1 MNFSAERGS
10 ISALVLGLV
19 TSFMLCAGLVVDGG
33 RVVARYLESADIAEN
48 AARSGSQ
55 ELRSLRSGEP
65 TIDPPRATRAAH
77 RYLESQGVTGLVSI
91 EGNSVVV
98 SVEQNVRF
106 SLLSL
111 IGLSAKEIAVTRSAE
126 PVIQ

>member
-65 TIDPPRATRAAH
+65 TIDPSRATRAAH

-98 SVEQNVRF
+98 SVEQRVRF

>member
-1 MNFSAERGS
+1 MNLSAERGS

-65 TIDPPRATRAAH
+65 TIDPSRATRAAH

-98 SVEQNVRF
+98 SVEQRVRF

-111 IGLSAKEIAVTRSAE
+111 IGLSVKDVAVTRSAE

>member
-10 ISALVLGLV
+10 VSALVLGLV

-98 SVEQNVRF
+98 SVEQRVRF

-126 PVIQ
+126 PIIQ

>member
-10 ISALVLGLV
+10 ISALVLGLI
-19 TSFMLCAGLVVDGG
+19 TSFMLCVGLVVDGG
-33 RVVARYLESADIAEN
+33 RVVTRYLESADIAEN

-65 TIDPPRATRAAH
+65 TIDPSRATRAAH

>member
-1 MNFSAERGS
+1 MNSRNERGS

-19 TSFMLCAGLVVDGG
+19 TSFMLCVGLVIDGG
-33 RVVARYLESADIAEN
+33 RVVARYLEAADIAEN

-65 TIDPPRATRAAH
+65 SIDPLRATRAAH
-77 RYLESQGVTGLVSI
+77 RFLESQGVTGLVLI
-91 EGNSVVV
+91 EGNTVVV
-98 SVEQNVRF
+98 SVERSVRF

-111 IGLSAKEIAVTRSAE
+111 IGLSAKDMAVTRSAE
-126 PVIQ
+126 PIIQ

>member
-65 TIDPPRATRAAH
+65 TIDSPRATRAAH

-98 SVEQNVRF
+98 SVEQRVQF

-111 IGLSAKEIAVTRSAE
+111 IGLLAKEIAVTRSAE